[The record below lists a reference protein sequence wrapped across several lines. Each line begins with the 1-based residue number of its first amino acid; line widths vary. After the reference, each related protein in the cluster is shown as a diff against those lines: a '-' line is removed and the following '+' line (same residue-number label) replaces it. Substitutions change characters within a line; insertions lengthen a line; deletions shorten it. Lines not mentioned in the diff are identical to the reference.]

1 MGCPIATTASS
12 PSFGPTGKRR
22 SPVLK
27 IVLLFIA
34 VHSFV
39 APVQARVKPEA
50 VLLELLAKPFA
61 PSDGA
66 SETCLRSSALYLR
79 EVARYTPWA
88 LQMYDASVKIPS
100 GVITGNYKQLGNY
113 DECLRVKTGHGFTG
127 KACTAMVQFD
137 ITGYH
142 GGHHTPDVGDV
153 LLNVALASGVKW
165 LPGKSV
171 IYEWMWCVPS
181 SCNHTE
187 IQEALE
193 IVLDPLKVE
202 GRVDLVVKVPE
213 NSCHTAETD
222 RPVLDVTDWIYISI
236 LTIFAVIII
245 ASTSYDIARQGRLST
260 LNRKDNRH
268 VLLTSFSVYTNGK
281 NLLKTDRSR
290 DSIKCLDGLR
300 YLSICWII
308 CGHTLYSEI
317 VGVKMNLNEVPLM
330 HLSWSNMLLLNAN
343 IITDT
348 FFLLSGVL
356 MAYTV
361 LTKHAKDPKGRLNVI
376 GLYLH
381 RYLRL
386 TPAYAMMIGFYA
398 TLFYKMGTGPQW
410 DQWVGANRD
419 YCRENWWTNLL
430 YANNYVNLP
439 RICMS
444 QSWYLATDMQLV
456 WLSPI
461 FLYPM
466 LKFTRQIFFWIV
478 IGLGLVAS
486 VVIPF
491 VITFALKLSGTMLY
505 YKEANDV
512 AEVYV
517 QIYTKVYNR
526 FGAYVIGLALGYI
539 LYNTRSR
546 VIKIRPMYVLAGWLV
561 AALTALFV
569 FVGPRWMYFEDHVY
583 DRLEASLYAGLH
595 RQVFALSISWI
606 IFCCVHG
613 YAGFVDHCLSW
624 RGWVPLSKLTY
635 SAYLC
640 HYVFLL
646 LEGGAERTTGIVSPI
661 QLFRSFSSNLC
672 LTMLLSAVW
681 SLCFEMPFMILDR
694 TLLSYWISQAKLTS
708 KQNQQKMFGSTDSSK
723 EIYRST
729 NDSSSSIQSE
739 NYGQKSTED
748 NVYCS
753 SGDVS
758 FEQGMYDSGSS
769 QDLQKGNRCP
779 FIFVIGGGSEGN
791 NSWPESRN
799 VHQNNG
805 FDEDSDDAS
814 HSKLDVRLDCNY
826 ETIVNE
832 ARLENAKES
841 KKVDC

>member
-1 MGCPIATTASS
+1 M
-12 PSFGPTGKRR
+12 RR
-22 SPVLK
+22 SGAPCGHQWPPVPE
-27 IVLLFIA
+27 IVIPLLLA
-34 VHSFV
+34 V
-39 APVQARVKPEA
+39 VQLFDGGFADRVKPEA
-50 VLLELLAKPFA
+50 VLLDVLAKPFA

-66 SETCLRSSALYLR
+66 SEACLRDSALYLK
-79 EVARYTPWA
+79 EVASYTPWA

-113 DECLRVKTGHGFTG
+113 DECLRVKSGHGFTG

-137 ITGYH
+137 ITGDQAGRH
-142 GGHHTPDVGDV
+142 RPDIGDLFTNIAV
-153 LLNVALASGVKW
+153 ASGVKW
-165 LPGKSV
+165 NQGKTV

-213 NSCHTAETD
+213 TSCHTAESD

-236 LTIFAVIII
+236 LAIFAAIII

-268 VLLTSFSVYTNGK
+268 VILTSFSVYTNGK
-281 NLLKTDRSR
+281 NLLRTDRSR
-290 DSIKCLDGLR
+290 DSIKCLDGMR

-317 VGVKMNLNEVPLM
+317 VSVKMNLNEVPLM
-330 HLSWSNMLLLNAN
+330 HLNWSNMLLLNGN

-356 MAYTV
+356 MAYTMM
-361 LTKHAKDPKGRLNVI
+361 TKNEKNPKGPLDVI

-386 TPAYAMMIGFYA
+386 TPAYAMVIGFYA
-398 TLFYKMGTGPQW
+398 TLFYKIGTGPQW
-410 DQWVGANRD
+410 DQWVGTNRD

-430 YANNYVNLP
+430 YINNYVNLP
-439 RICMS
+439 RICLS

-466 LKFTRQIFFWIV
+466 LKLSREIFFWIV
-478 IGLGLVAS
+478 IALGLVTS
-486 VVIPF
+486 VIIPF
-491 VITFALKLSGTMLY
+491 VITFTLKLSGTMLY
-505 YKEANDV
+505 YKEGNDV

-526 FGAYVIGLALGYI
+526 YGAYVIGLALGYI
-539 LYNTRSR
+539 LYNTRTR
-546 VIKIRPMYVLAGWLV
+546 VIKIRPMYVFVGWV
-561 AALTALFV
+561 IAALSALFV

-583 DRLEASLYAGLH
+583 NRLEASFYAGLH
-595 RQVFALSISWI
+595 RQVFALSVSWI

-613 YAGFVDHCLSW
+613 YAGFVGHCLSW
-624 RGWVPLSKLTY
+624 GGWVPLSKLTY

-640 HYVFLL
+640 HYMFILM
-646 LEGGAERTTGIVSPI
+646 EAGAERTTGIFSPI
-661 QLFRSFSSNLC
+661 QIFRSFLSNLC

-681 SLCFEMPFMILDR
+681 SLCFEMPFMTLDR
-694 TLLSYWISQAKLTS
+694 TLLSHRKSQSKLSS
-708 KQNQQKMFGSTDSSK
+708 KPNQQKIFGSTDSNK

-729 NDSSSSIQSE
+729 NESQSSIQTCDDNFTSKSNE
-739 NYGQKSTED
+739 NS
-748 NVYCS
+748 VYS
-753 SGDVS
+753 SMGDVS
-758 FEQGMYDSGSS
+758 HEQGLYAGSS
-769 QDLQKGNRCP
+769 QDLQGKGDRCP
-779 FIFVIGGGSEGN
+779 FIFVIGGGPEGN
-791 NSWPESRN
+791 NSWPKSRN

-814 HSKLDVRLDCNY
+814 HSKLDVRLNRGY
-826 ETIVNE
+826 ECILNE
-832 ARLENAKES
+832 DSARQEDVRES
-841 KKVDC
+841 AKVDS